1 MQNHNQVRKRL
12 RQQFHPNEDIEEF
25 RTDVP
30 YHIEQEDIPL
40 EPAEFYK
47 DFGYLHHPRTHE
59 PIEQLAPYQY
69 NIWNSKSKVTIV
81 VKPQKTGITT
91 SCLLQDFQ
99 TAITTG
105 RGRDILIVA
114 QTLGHAI
121 EHIYTL
127 KRLIVDSPKY
137 RKYLITKSSEMFFK
151 EEKTKMGA
159 IFIKNPDDPFR
170 PSRII
175 AAPFSVH
182 GLWSWKN
189 VYRIHMSDVAATDT
203 INDKEVYEAAGT
215 RFASTEGYWLI
226 ESPPNGVNNYYYEL
240 YEQYKSN
247 TDPAVNVIVVHID
260 DAISHNVVTR
270 EFIESERIR
279 LKHTFSKYYGSE
291 FLESQGNLFNI
302 DAIDRAIAK
311 GAYYSP
317 AEYRVATPKF
327 MAADLGFASSK
338 FAVIVGEWD
347 RTVRHLRILHC
358 EEMQSPMFEN
368 AIDRILELRKQYG
381 NVLNIALDATS
392 RQEFCMALKS
402 RVGEDSFW
410 PRVKKKMDECKVK
423 GYNIE
428 KRMIVVPIIFS
439 TESKLKMSAHLQQ
452 LLEDSRSLVAIPP
465 QFTNLISS
473 LKGAV
478 FDDNGLLDKQQS
490 PYNDILDSFMMLSQ
504 FIKFKQEAL
513 L

>member
-1 MQNHNQVRKRL
+1 
-12 RQQFHPNEDIEEF
+12 
-25 RTDVP
+25 
-30 YHIEQEDIPL
+30 
-40 EPAEFYK
+40 
-47 DFGYLHHPRTHE
+47 
-59 PIEQLAPYQY
+59 
-69 NIWNSKSKVTIV
+69 
-81 VKPQKTGITT
+81 
-91 SCLLQDFQ
+91 
-99 TAITTG
+99 
-105 RGRDILIVA
+105 
-114 QTLGHAI
+114 
-121 EHIYTL
+121 
-127 KRLIVDSPKY
+127 
-137 RKYLITKSSEMFFK
+137 
-151 EEKTKMGA
+151 
-159 IFIKNPDDPFR
+159 
-170 PSRII
+170 
-175 AAPFSVH
+175 
-182 GLWSWKN
+182 
-189 VYRIHMSDVAATDT
+189 MSDVAATDT

-226 ESPPNGVNNYYYEL
+226 ESPPNGVNNHYYEL

-260 DAISHNVVTR
+260 YAISHNVVTR
-270 EFIESERIR
+270 EFIESERVR

-302 DAIDRAIAK
+302 EAIDRAIGK

-347 RTVRHLRILHC
+347 RNVRHLRILHC

-410 PRVKKKMDECKVK
+410 PRVKKKMDECKTK

-452 LLEDSRSLVAIPP
+452 LLEDSRGLVAIPP

-504 FIKFKQEAL
+504 FIKFKQEVL